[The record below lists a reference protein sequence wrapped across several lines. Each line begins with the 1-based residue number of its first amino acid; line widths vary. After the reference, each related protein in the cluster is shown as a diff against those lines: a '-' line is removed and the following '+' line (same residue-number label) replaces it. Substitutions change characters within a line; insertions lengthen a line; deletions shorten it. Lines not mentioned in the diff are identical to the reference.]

1 MSLKILLALAGAVLL
16 CLSVFLF
23 FKSRNSFQV
32 VRGADGLSDIRV
44 NVGGDLQGAIDA
56 AKLGDTIL
64 LQPGATFTGPFT
76 LPDKGPGKGTDADYI
91 TIRILDLTLIP
102 LEGERIKPQIHGG
115 DLPKIVAPAQQ
126 PAIRTAAAAH
136 HYRFIGVEFSP
147 AAKASYVYN
156 LIDLG
161 ESTYRS
167 QSQFPHHLI
176 FDRCYVHAGGL
187 NKARRGFALNSIET
201 SVINSHVSGFAGE
214 GDETQAIAG
223 WNGPGPFHI
232 VNNYLEAGAEVILFG
247 GADPSIPNLVP
258 SDIEIRRNYLYR
270 PPEWAGKVTMKG
282 SFELKN
288 ARRVVVDGNVIESTT
303 PRQVAFVITV
313 RNQDGKAPWST
324 IEDVEITNNIS
335 RHASSGVNV
344 LGRDNQNP
352 SQQAKRI
359 KIANNLF
366 TDLTSPGDT
375 SYFLQVSGTDGLAV
389 EHNTVENIGNIIS
402 GYGQQTVGFVFRD
415 NIVQYNAYGIACF
428 IENVTCPGLA
438 YCRCFPDVTMKG
450 NVIADNANVSA
461 QYPIDKAFPAGN
473 FIIATY
479 DGAGFVDS
487 AHDKWQLKTSS
498 AFHGK
503 GSDGKDPGVDFA
515 AFEASGVRSAVSG
528 SKK

>member
-1 MSLKILLALAGAVLL
+1 MKLKIVLALASAVLA
-16 CLSVFLF
+16 CLLLFLF
-23 FKSRNSFQV
+23 FRSRNSFQV
-32 VRGADGLSDIRV
+32 VSTPDGSTQITV
-44 NVGGDLQGAIDA
+44 SVGGDLQGALDA

-64 LQPGATFTGPFT
+64 LQPGATYTGPFE
-76 LPDKGPGKGTDADYI
+76 LPDKGAGKGTDADYI
-91 TIRILDLTLIP
+91 TIRISDLALIP
-102 LEGERIKPQIHGG
+102 PEGERIKPQKHGG

-126 PAIRTAAAAH
+126 AAIRTAVGAH
-136 HYRFIGVEFSP
+136 HFRFVGVEFSP
-147 AAKASYVYN
+147 AAKAAYVYN

-161 ESTYRS
+161 SSTYRS
-167 QSQFPHHLI
+167 QSEFPHHLI
-176 FDRCYVHAGGL
+176 FDRCYVHSRGL

-232 VNNYLEAGAEVILFG
+232 INNYLEAGAEIILFG
-247 GADPSIPNLVP
+247 GADPSIVNLVP
-258 SDIEIRRNYLYR
+258 SDIEIRRNYMYR

-288 ARRVVVDGNVIESTT
+288 ARRVVVDGNVIESTN

-335 RHASSGVNV
+335 RHASSGVNI
-344 LGRDNQNP
+344 LGSDNQQP

-366 TDLTSPGDT
+366 TDLTSPGET
-375 SYFLQVSGTDGLAV
+375 SYFLQVSGASGLSV
-389 EHNTVENIGNIIS
+389 EHNTVQNIGNIIS
-402 GYGQQTVGFVFRD
+402 GYYQRTVGFSFRD
-415 NIVQYNAYGIACF
+415 NIVQYNLYGVACF

-479 DGAGFVDS
+479 DQAGFEDF
-487 AHDKWQLKTSS
+487 ARDKWQLRPSS
-498 AFHGK
+498 SLRGK
-503 GSDGKDPGVDFA
+503 ASDGKNPGIDFA
-515 AFEASGVRSAVSG
+515 AFEASGVRLATTG
-528 SKK
+528 SRP